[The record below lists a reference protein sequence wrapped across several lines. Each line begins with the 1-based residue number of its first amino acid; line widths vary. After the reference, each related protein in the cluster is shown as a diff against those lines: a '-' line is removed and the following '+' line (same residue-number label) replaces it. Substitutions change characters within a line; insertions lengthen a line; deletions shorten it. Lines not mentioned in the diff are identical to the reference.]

1 MVPQPGKKTIEM
13 QILSNTLRSKSNETM
28 KLIVYNMKNI
38 FLKNNTQNVA
48 EKLFP
53 DLFLKNKNWAY
64 LKYYTVCFYY
74 MPG

>member
-53 DLFLKNKNWAY
+53 DLFLKNQN
-64 LKYYTVCFYY
+64 
-74 MPG
+74 

>member
-13 QILSNTLRSKSNETM
+13 QILSDTLRSKSNETM

-53 DLFLKNKNWAY
+53 DLFLKNQN
-64 LKYYTVCFYY
+64 
-74 MPG
+74 

>member
-1 MVPQPGKKTIEM
+1 MVPQPGKKTIAM
-13 QILSNTLRSKSNETM
+13 QILSNILRSKSNETM

-53 DLFLKNKNWAY
+53 DLFLKNKN
-64 LKYYTVCFYY
+64 
-74 MPG
+74 